1 MRKYTH
7 SAYFLPSGK
16 KIGWNEKIRID
27 STYWLYPGN
36 GSETFMNS
44 WLKYKIKSVGD
55 KNRFTIKTTFQILFY
70 VHMYTQV
77 RRPIAVVTF
86 V

>member
-7 SAYFLPSGK
+7 SDFLPSGK

-44 WLKYKIKSVGD
+44 WLKYKIKIVGD
-55 KNRFTIKTTFQILFY
+55 KNRFTIKTTFQILLTS
-70 VHMYTQV
+70 MYTYNSSCIHKYDG
-77 RRPIAVVTF
+77 P
-86 V
+86 

>member
-16 KIGWNEKIRID
+16 KIGWNLKIRID

-70 VHMYTQV
+70 VH
-77 RRPIAVVTF
+77 I
-86 V
+86 